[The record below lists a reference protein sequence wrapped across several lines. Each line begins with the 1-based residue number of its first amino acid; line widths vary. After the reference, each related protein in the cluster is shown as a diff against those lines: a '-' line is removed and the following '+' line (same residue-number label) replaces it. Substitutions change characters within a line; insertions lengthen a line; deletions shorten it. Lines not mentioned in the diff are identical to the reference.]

1 MSRGV
6 VLFAYNNTS
15 VDYVGLAIKSTK
27 LIKKHLNLPVTLV
40 TDSSD
45 WLKKQYPSDIDLFD
59 NIISSVDTSTQKK
72 RFYDGSLNYELI
84 SWKNTTRSTV
94 FELTPYD
101 ETLVI
106 DVDYI
111 LNSSYL
117 LNLFE
122 LTQDV
127 VLFKDSLDLSGWR
140 RSNEFVNISN
150 TSVPFYWATVFCFKK
165 TEKSKLFFNLI
176 SFIKTNWQYYRTL
189 YDIDTPTYRNDFAFS
204 IAIHILNGS
213 SCDKFIDT
221 IPGKMYFTLDRDFLF
236 KHNNNSC
243 TFLIEKQNALGEYT
257 LLKTDNLDIHIMNK
271 QSIMRVL

>member
-72 RFYDGSLNYELI
+72 RFYDGSLNYEMI

-165 TEKSKLFFNLI
+165 TEKSKLFFDLI

-204 IAIHILNGS
+204 IAIHILNGLV
-213 SCDKFIDT
+213 CDKFIDT

-236 KHNNNSC
+236 KHSDNSC